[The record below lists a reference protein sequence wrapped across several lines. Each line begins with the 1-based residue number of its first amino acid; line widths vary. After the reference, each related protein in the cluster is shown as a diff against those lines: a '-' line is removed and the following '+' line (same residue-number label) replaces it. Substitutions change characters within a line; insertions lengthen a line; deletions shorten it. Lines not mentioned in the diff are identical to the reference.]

1 MIKKHLMKTC
11 AIALSISIFAPI
23 FNTANALEEPTIV
36 SEAGIVVDYDTGEII
51 YEKLGDE
58 KRYLASTTKL
68 MTALLLAENK
78 SKTDMLTYTEEAK
91 NQPQYSLEHDYM
103 KPYGKAFK
111 VGDELSADTIMKGL
125 LLFSGN
131 DTAYVISGNVSSD
144 TQSFVNLM
152 NNKAKELGLT
162 STHFENPNGLPV
174 NGVDTNYS
182 TPYELSVITKTS
194 FENEWVREV
203 TGMSE
208 ANVVLPGDTRVKF
221 ENRNTELNKNGNIG
235 GKTGV
240 TNGAGTCFAG
250 IYERDGR
257 KLLGV
262 VLKSDRNNNNTRFE
276 DLNKMMDYS
285 YAALKELYKSKG
297 EEIGTTELN
306 YKVFGFFGPQ
316 KTITVPVN
324 IDEDIN
330 IYNNS
335 INNEQISIS
344 YNSDNKNAW
353 SIAKNNNVPIN
364 VSIKQYSSEVKG
376 SIDISTGVLIQE
388 NLIIYIS
395 ALASLAVLI
404 ILIVF
409 IIKLIRRLSNDK
421 NRRRSKRRY

>member
-1 MIKKHLMKTC
+1 MIKKHLIKIC
-11 AIALSISIFAPI
+11 AIALSFSIFAPV

-36 SEAGIVVDYDTGEII
+36 SESGIVVDYDTGEII

-78 SKTDMLTYTEEAK
+78 SKTDMLAYTEEAK
-91 NQPQYSLEHDYM
+91 NQPPYTLDNDYM

-111 VGDELSADTIMKGL
+111 IGDELSADTIMKGL

-144 TQSFVNLM
+144 TQSFVDLM
-152 NNKAKELGLT
+152 NNKAKEFGLT
-162 STHFENPNGLPV
+162 STHFENPNGLPL
-174 NGVDTNYS
+174 NGTDTNYS
-182 TPYELSVITKTS
+182 TPYELSVITKAS

-203 TGMSE
+203 TSMSE

-221 ENRNTELNKNGNIG
+221 ENRNTEINKNGNIG

-250 IYERDGR
+250 VYERDGR

-285 YAALKELYKSKG
+285 YAAKKELYKSKG
-297 EEIGTTELN
+297 MEVGTVELN

-316 KTITVPVN
+316 KAITVPVN
-324 IDEDIN
+324 LDEDVN
-330 IYNNS
+330 LYKNS
-335 INNEQISIS
+335 INDSQVGIS
-344 YNSDNKNAW
+344 YDSDDKNAW
-353 SIAKNNNVPIN
+353 SIAKDNNVSVN
-364 VSIKQYSSEVKG
+364 VSVKKYATEVKG
-376 SIDISTGVLIQE
+376 SIDISTGKLIQE
-388 NLIIYIS
+388 NLMTYIS
-395 ALASLAVLI
+395 AIAALAVLI
-404 ILIVF
+404 ILVIV
-409 IIKLIRRLSNDK
+409 ILKLIRSVSSNK
-421 NRRRSKRRY
+421 NRRRNKKRY